1 MKLTIIILLGVIIM
15 YAVIKTG
22 GKQYRV
28 SKGSK
33 LKVEKLEAETD
44 AKVEL
49 KEVLMVGEGDS
60 VTIGQPLVKGAK
72 VVAKVLGQT
81 RGKKVNIIKFKRRK
95 HYMRRQGHRQ
105 WLTELEITD
114 IKA

>member
-1 MKLTIIILLGVIIM
+1 M

-28 SKGSK
+28 TKGAK

-44 AKVEL
+44 SNVEF
-49 KEVLMVGEGDS
+49 KDILMVGEGDS
-60 VTIGQPLVKGAK
+60 VKIGNPLVKGAT
-72 VVAKVLGQT
+72 VVAKVLSQG
-81 RGKKVNIIKFKRRK
+81 RGKKINVIKFKRRK
-95 HYMRRQGHRQ
+95 HYMRRMGHRQ

-114 IKA
+114 IQA

>member
-1 MKLTIIILLGVIIM
+1 M

-28 SKGSK
+28 TKGAK

-44 AKVEL
+44 SNIEFKD
-49 KEVLMVGEGDS
+49 VLMVGEGDS
-60 VTIGQPLVKGAK
+60 VKIGQPLVKGAT
-72 VVAKVLGQT
+72 VVAKVLGQG
-81 RGKKVNIIKFKRRK
+81 RGDKINIIKFKRRK
-95 HYMRRQGHRQ
+95 HYMRRMGHRQ